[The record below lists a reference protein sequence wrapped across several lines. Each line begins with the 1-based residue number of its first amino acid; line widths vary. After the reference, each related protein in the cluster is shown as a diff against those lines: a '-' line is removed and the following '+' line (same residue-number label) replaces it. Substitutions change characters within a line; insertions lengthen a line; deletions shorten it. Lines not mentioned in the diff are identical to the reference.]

1 MVESALSEFD
11 LYLIGEGTHY
21 RAYEKLGAHL
31 TERDGRR
38 GVHFAVWAPNAK
50 LVSVIGDFND
60 WNPAANIMRPSSGGR
75 LGGLRTGH
83 RSRGHLQIPHRIA
96 LWRL

>member
-1 MVESALSEFD
+1 MAESALSEFD
-11 LYLIGEGTHY
+11 LYLLVEGTHY

-31 TERDGRR
+31 TQRDGRW

-60 WNPAANIMRPSSGGR
+60 WNPQANSMRPSSGGVWEAFVPDV
-75 LGGLRTGH
+75 GQGAVYKYH
-83 RSRGHLQIPHRIA
+83 IESR
-96 LWRL
+96 